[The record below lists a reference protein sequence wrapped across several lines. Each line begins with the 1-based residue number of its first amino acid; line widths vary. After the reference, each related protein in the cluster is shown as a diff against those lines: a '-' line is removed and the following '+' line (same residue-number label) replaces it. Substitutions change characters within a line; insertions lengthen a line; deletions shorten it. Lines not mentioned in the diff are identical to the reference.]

1 VPTTDTLLL
10 FAGASVAVLL
20 FPGPA
25 VIYIVSRSAVH
36 GRRAGLVSVLGV
48 ETGNLVHVGAAAV
61 GVSAVIASSAAA
73 FTVVKYAGAAYLV
86 YLGAR
91 ALLARDPGES
101 EGSAGATRDPRL
113 FRDGVVVAVLNPKTA
128 LFFLAFLPQFVQPGH
143 GPAWLQMTTLGVIF
157 VAIAVIT
164 DGLYALVSGSIGA
177 AVRSRRGRGG
187 RPLARASG
195 VVYLALGASAAL
207 ADDHRGT

>member
-1 VPTTDTLLL
+1 VPSAETLLL

-36 GRRAGLVSVLGV
+36 GRRAGMVSVLGV
-48 ETGNLVHVGAAAV
+48 ETGNLVHVAAAAV
-61 GVSAVIASSAAA
+61 GVSAIISSSAAA
-73 FTVVKYAGAAYLV
+73 FTVVKYAGAAYLL

-91 ALLARDPGES
+91 ALLGRDPDAS
-101 EGSAGATRDPRL
+101 EVSAGPRRGPRL

-128 LFFLAFLPQFVQPGH
+128 LFFLAFLPQFVHPGH
-143 GPAWLQMTTLGVIF
+143 GPAWLQMTTLGVMF

-164 DGLYALVSGSIGA
+164 DGLYALVSGTIGS
-177 AVRSRRGRGG
+177 AVRSRRVREGR
-187 RPLARASG
+187 RLARAGG
-195 VVYLALGASAAL
+195 VVYLALGVSAAL
-207 ADDHRGT
+207 ADDHRSA